1 MQIEAIE
8 TATAEPSRADFT
20 VDPKAFADA
29 AKFLAARVIERRNTI
44 PILSC
49 VMIEAD
55 AAGAVILSGSDLD
68 ILARVTIPAE
78 VEAPGAVCVDAA
90 ALADALAK
98 VRKGGAEAVRIADNG
113 QHGG

>member
-29 AKFLAARVIERRNTI
+29 AKFLAARVIERRNTT

-49 VMIEAD
+49 LMIEAN
-55 AAGAVILSGSDLD
+55 AEGAVILSGSDLD
-68 ILARVTIPAE
+68 ILARVTVPAD
-78 VEAPGAVCVDAA
+78 VETPGAVCVDAA
-90 ALADALAK
+90 ALSDALAK
-98 VRKGGAEAVRIADNG
+98 VRKGGADAVRIADNG
-113 QHGG
+113 ARH